1 MQVFFSQQIEAPYLY
16 LTEEEAKHC
25 VQVLRKKQGD
35 VIHII
40 DGLGGFYKGEIL
52 NLHKKEVQIKILE
65 QKFESKMNFDIHI
78 ALATPKQTEKFEWF
92 LQKATEIGIS
102 EITPIQSLRTE
113 RKKLRLDRMEKI
125 LISAIKQSKRAR
137 LPKLNGFTPFSKFL
151 DNNLDGAKLIGHC
164 DCPPTESLIYVYKK
178 HEIFSEKKVT
188 VLIGPE
194 GDFTL
199 EEVEKAKEKGFLEIT
214 FGEMRLKTETAGILA
229 CHSLHLL
236 SQMEA
241 YEKN

>member
-35 VIHII
+35 IIHII

-52 NLHKKEVQIKILE
+52 KLHKKEVQIAILE
-65 QKFESKMNFDIHI
+65 QNLEPKLDFDIHI
-78 ALATPKQTEKFEWF
+78 ALAPPKQAEKFEWF
-92 LQKATEIGIS
+92 LQKATEIGVS
-102 EITPIQSLRTE
+102 EITPIQSDRTE

-137 LPKLNGFTPFSKFL
+137 LPKLNEFTPFSKFL
-151 DNNLDGAKLIGHC
+151 DMQLQGAKLIGHC
-164 DCPPTESLIYVYKK
+164 ECPPSEHLIHVCKK
-178 HEIFSEKKVT
+178 NDIFSERKIT

-199 EEVEKAKEKGFLEIT
+199 QEVEKAKEKGFLEIT